1 MEKYIWLIPLLP
13 LAGFVINGLGRNTL
27 SKGVIG
33 FIGSLLVLLS
43 FGLSI
48 AAFFR

>member
-1 MEKYIWLIPLLP
+1 MDQYIWLIPILP

-33 FIGSLLVLLS
+33 FIGSVYWYWCHL
-43 FGLSI
+43 
-48 AAFFR
+48 A